1 LKIRHTVLL
10 LLAALAV
17 VTFLDRISIAV
28 AGPRIQQDL
37 QISTA
42 RWGWILGAFVLAYGL
57 FEAPAGALGD
67 RFGQRRVLTRIVL
80 WWSLFT
86 SLTGAAVNFSTLLAT
101 RFLFGAGEAGAY
113 PNISGAMARWFPLA
127 ERARTQ
133 GFIWAASRFGG
144 ALAPLLVT
152 PLQAAV
158 GWRWSFVILGAAG
171 ALWVIGWRTW
181 YYDDPHSHPG
191 VRATELAELAPGA
204 ARPLHAGAPWSELL
218 RQRQLWLI
226 VAMYWCYAWGSWF
239 YFGWFPVYLV
249 RNAHF
254 TEAQMGVVAA
264 LPYLLGAA
272 GNVAGGILSDR
283 LAVRCGLKTGRRLVG
298 CASLAAAAA
307 LILAMTFAQ
316 DELAVVIL
324 SSLGFGVADLMLP
337 AAWAICLDVGRN
349 HAGAVSGVMNTAGQF
364 GGFVCSVLFGYVVEA
379 TGSYR
384 APVWIVAGMVLLAA
398 VLFGRIDPTRPLLR
412 KPSATL
418 SAR

>member
-1 LKIRHTVLL
+1 LKKRHTVLFL
-10 LLAALAV
+10 LVALAM

-37 QISTA
+37 HISTA

-67 RFGQRRVLTRIVL
+67 RYGQRRVLTRIVL
-80 WWSLFT
+80 WWSIFT

-113 PNISGAMARWFPLA
+113 PNISGAIARWFPVA

-152 PLQAAV
+152 PLQAAI

-171 ALWVIGWRTW
+171 AFWVIGWRAW
-181 YYDDPHSHPG
+181 YYDDPRAHPG
-191 VRATELAELAPGA
+191 IRPAEVVEIAPAA
-204 ARPLHAGAPWSELL
+204 ARPAHADAPWSELL
-218 RQRQLWLI
+218 RQRQLWLM

-249 RNAHF
+249 RNAKF
-254 TEAQMGVVAA
+254 SEPEMGLVSA
-264 LPYLLGAA
+264 LPYLLGAV
-272 GNVAGGILSDR
+272 GNVIGGVLSDR
-283 LAVRCGLKTGRRLVG
+283 LVVRWGLKKGRRVVG
-298 CASLAAAAA
+298 CASLAASAA
-307 LILAMTFAQ
+307 LILAMTFAR
-316 DELAVVIL
+316 EHWAIIVF

-337 AAWAICLDVGRN
+337 AAWAICLDIGRD
-349 HAGAVSGVMNTAGQF
+349 HAGAVTGFMNTAGQF
-364 GGFVCSVLFGYVVEA
+364 GGVVCSVLFGYVVEA

-398 VLFGRIDPTRPLLR
+398 LLFGRIDPTRPLLR

-418 SAR
+418 LAR